1 MLLNCC
7 IQYANKFDKLGSGH
21 WKTGKSQ
28 FSFQSQRRA
37 MPKNVQVAVQLHP
50 ITSKLMLKIFKLDF
64 KNTWTENFQMY
75 KLDLEKAEE
84 PGIKLPT
91 STGSWKTYT
100 LLTMLKP
107 LTVWITT
114 NCEIFL
120 KRCEYQTTLP
130 ASWETCMQDK
140 KQLLELHIGQW
151 TGFKLGKEYI
161 KAVYRHPAI

>member
-1 MLLNCC
+1 MMLLNCC

-84 PGIKLPT
+84 PEIKLPI
-91 STGSWKTYT
+91 SIGS
-100 LLTMLKP
+100 
-107 LTVWITT
+107 
-114 NCEIFL
+114 
-120 KRCEYQTTLP
+120 
-130 ASWETCMQDK
+130 SK
-140 KQLLELHIGQW
+140 KQESSINHLFLFYWLCQSLWLNGPQQTLENSWRDVNTRPPDLPLEKSVCRSW
-151 TGFKLGKEYI
+151 SNS
-161 KAVYRHPAI
+161 